1 MIYLLTF
8 PFLQLAFLLDMQKNL
23 DNEQIRIKCDA
34 LYLDI
39 KTGKKLN
46 LFYTFLFL
54 LRRIILAAS
63 IVWMGQY

>member
-1 MIYLLTF
+1 MLYLLTF
-8 PFLQLAFLLDMQKNL
+8 TFLQLAFLLYMHTNL
-23 DNEQIRIKCDA
+23 DNEQMRLKFDS

-39 KTGKKLN
+39 KIRKKKN
-46 LFYTFLFL
+46 LFYTFLFI